1 MTNMQVFCVG
11 LFLGCSFTAAVMAFI
26 GLVRE
31 VRLERRWKAERQKYK
46 AALSVAQGRRGR

>member
-1 MTNMQVFCVG
+1 MTNMQMFCVG

-31 VRLERRWKAERQKYK
+31 VRLERLRKAERQKYK
-46 AALSVAQGRRGR
+46 AALSVAQGRGR